1 MIWETIKLALQAIRR
16 NLMRSFLTT
25 LGVVIGVAAV
35 ITMVTLGQG
44 STHKITQDI
53 AKLGT
58 NLLVL
63 RPGQAVGP
71 GGVQD
76 VARQLEIADADA
88 IRREIAGTRAVAPA
102 ATRAATAI
110 ANGKNWST
118 NVTGA
123 ETTYLTA
130 REWPVAEGRAFN
142 DGELRA
148 GRSVCLIGKTI
159 QREVFGGGDV
169 IGQSMRVG
177 KISCEIVGV
186 LAEKGES
193 AFGQDQDDLVV
204 IPLRTFH
211 RRVAGNTDVGYIYI
225 AVDSQHST
233 AKTLK
238 AVELLMRE
246 RRRIGAAD
254 QDDFFVRDMK
264 EITATLTGTYMV
276 LTGLLSAVA
285 AISLLVGGIGIMNI
299 MLVSVTER
307 TREIGTRLAIGA
319 LAGQVLTQFL
329 IEAVVLSLFG
339 GLIGVGLGL
348 GLSWL
353 LASAIKVPMAIDLSV
368 IALAFGFSAAVGVIF
383 GYFPARKAAR
393 LDPIEALR
401 HE

>member
-1 MIWETIKLALQAIRR
+1 VIWETIKLALQAIRR

-44 STHKITQDI
+44 STQKITKDI

-76 VARQLEIADADA
+76 VARQLEVADAEA
-88 IRREIAGTRAVAPA
+88 IRREIPGTRAVAAA

-123 ETTYLTA
+123 EATYLDA
-130 REWPVAEGRAFN
+130 RDWPIAAGRTFN
-142 DGELRA
+142 EGELRA
-148 GRSVCLIGKTI
+148 GRAVCLIGKTI
-159 QREVFGGGDV
+159 QRELFGGGQV
-169 IGQSMRVG
+169 VGETLRVG
-177 KISCEIVGV
+177 KISCEIVGL

-193 AFGQDQDDLVV
+193 AFGQDQDDLILV
-204 IPLRTFH
+204 PLRTYH
-211 RRVAGNTDVGYIYI
+211 RRIAGNTDVGYIYI
-225 AVDSQHST
+225 GVDSQHST
-233 AKTLK
+233 GKTLK
-238 AVELLMRE
+238 AVELLVRE
-246 RRRIGAAD
+246 RRRIGAGD

-264 EITATLTGTYMV
+264 EITATLTGTYKV

-307 TREIGTRLAIGA
+307 TREIGIRLAIGA

-339 GLIGVGLGL
+339 GLIGVALGL
-348 GLSWL
+348 GLSYL
-353 LASAIKVPMAIDLSV
+353 LASAIQVPMALDLSV

-383 GYFPARKAAR
+383 GYFPARKAAG

>member
-1 MIWETIKLALQAIRR
+1 MIWETVKLALQAIKR
-16 NLMRSFLTT
+16 NLFRSFLTT

-44 STHKITQDI
+44 STQQITKDI

-63 RPGQAVGP
+63 RPGQALGP

-76 VARQLEIADADA
+76 AARQLEVADSDA
-88 IRREIAGTRAVAPA
+88 IMRDIAGVRAAAPASTRAL
-102 ATRAATAI
+102 TAV

-118 NVTGA
+118 SVTGA
-123 ETTYLTA
+123 ETSYLDA
-130 REWPVAEGRAFN
+130 REWPIAEGRLFSDA
-142 DGELRA
+142 ELRG
-148 GRSVCLIGKTI
+148 GRSVCMIGKTI
-159 QREVFGGGDV
+159 QRELFGGAHV
-169 IGQSMRVG
+169 IGETVRAG
-177 KISCEIVGV
+177 KISCEIVGR
-186 LAEKGES
+186 LDEKGES
-193 AFGQDQDDLVV
+193 AFGQDQDDV
-204 IPLRTFH
+204 IVLPLKTFQ
-211 RRVAGNTDVGYIYI
+211 RRIAGNTNVGYIFI
-225 AVDSQHST
+225 AVDNQHST
-233 AKTLK
+233 TKTLK

-246 RRRIGAAD
+246 RRRIGMGE
-254 QDDFFVRDMK
+254 QDDFFVRDLK
-264 EITATLTGTYMV
+264 EITATLTGTTKV

-319 LAGQVLTQFL
+319 LASQVLTQFL
-329 IEAVVLSLFG
+329 VEAVVLSLFG
-339 GLIGVGLGL
+339 GFIGVLLGL
-348 GLSWL
+348 GLSYL
-353 LASAIKVPMAIDLSV
+353 LAGAIKIPFSIDMGV
-368 IALAFGFSAAVGVIF
+368 IALAVSFSAAVGVIF

>member
-1 MIWETIKLALQAIRR
+1 MIWETVKLALQAIER
-16 NLMRSFLTT
+16 NLFRSFLTT

-44 STHKITQDI
+44 STQQITKDI

-63 RPGQAVGP
+63 RPGQALGP

-76 VARQLEIADADA
+76 AARQLEMADSDA
-88 IRREIAGTRAVAPA
+88 IMRDIAGVRAAAPASTRAM
-102 ATRAATAI
+102 TAV

-118 NVTGA
+118 SVTGA
-123 ETTYLTA
+123 ETSYLDA
-130 REWPVAEGRAFN
+130 REWPLAEGRLFTDA
-142 DGELRA
+142 ELRS

-159 QREVFGGGDV
+159 QRELFGGAPA
-169 IGQSMRVG
+169 IGESLRAG
-177 KISCEIVGV
+177 KISCEIVG
-186 LAEKGES
+186 LLDEKGES
-193 AFGQDQDDLVV
+193 AFGQDQDDV
-204 IPLRTFH
+204 IVLPLKTFQ
-211 RRVAGNTDVGYIYI
+211 RRISGNTNVGYVFI
-225 AVDSQHST
+225 AVDNQHST
-233 AKTLK
+233 TKTVK

-246 RRRIGAAD
+246 RRRIGPGE
-254 QDDFFVRDMK
+254 QDDFFVRDLK
-264 EITATLTGTYMV
+264 EITATLTGTTKV

-319 LAGQVLTQFL
+319 LASQVLTQFL
-329 IEAVVLSLFG
+329 VEAVVLSLFG
-339 GLIGVGLGL
+339 GFIGVLLGL
-348 GLSWL
+348 GLSYL
-353 LASAIKVPMAIDLSV
+353 LAGAIKIPFSIDISV
-368 IALAFGFSAAVGVIF
+368 IALAVGFSAAVGVVF

>member
-1 MIWETIKLALQAIRR
+1 MIWETVKLALQAITR
-16 NLMRSFLTT
+16 NLLRSFLTT

-44 STHKITQDI
+44 STQQITKDI

-71 GGVQD
+71 GGVQE
-76 VARQLEIADADA
+76 VARQLEQADAEA
-88 IRREIAGTRAVAPA
+88 IKREVPGVRAAAPA
-102 ATRAATAI
+102 TTRGMTAV

-118 NVTGA
+118 TVTG
-123 ETTYLTA
+123 TDTSYLDA
-130 REWPVAEGRAFN
+130 RDWPIAAGRAFN
-142 DGELRA
+142 DAEIRGGRA
-148 GRSVCLIGKTI
+148 VCIIGKTI
-159 QREVFGGGDV
+159 QRELFGGSPV
-169 IGQSMRVG
+169 IGETIRAG
-177 KISCEIVGV
+177 KISCEIIG
-186 LAEKGES
+186 LLEEKGES
-193 AFGQDQDDLVV
+193 AFGQDQDDIIA
-204 IPLRTFH
+204 IPLKTFQ
-211 RRVAGNTDVGYIYI
+211 RRIAGNLNVSFVYI
-225 AVDSQHST
+225 AVDDNHST
-233 AKTLK
+233 TKTVK

-246 RRRIGAAD
+246 RRRIAPGD
-254 QDDFFVRDMK
+254 QDDFFVRDLK
-264 EITATLTGTYMV
+264 EITATLTGTTKV

-319 LAGQVLTQFL
+319 LASQVLTQFL
-329 IEAVVLSLFG
+329 VEAVVLSLFG
-339 GLIGVGLGL
+339 GFLGVAL
-348 GLSWL
+348 GLSL
-353 LASAIKVPMAIDLSV
+353 SYFLAGAIKIPFLVDFSIV
-368 IALAFGFSAAVGVIF
+368 ALAFGFSAAVGVVF